1 MSQVVYNHSEK
12 EVLTTVNSFMSN
24 YKDEI
29 RYSSL
34 AKIMSDIDYVIIDT
48 CSLMEDSFPEWLDIL
63 VETKEEYLDST
74 LPIYV
79 LESSVKELE
88 RLSKDRR
95 SVDRKIAAKRALRIL
110 KKSKRHK
117 VVDFVN
123 IGTTLEENSPES
135 EDGEYAFADPRIV
148 SLINLDRIRKN
159 IVAIT
164 QDKKL
169 ASDILRLKNQQS
181 VHGKIVKVYKI
192 DENAALQPNL
202 GEEPAPA
209 KKATK
214 SSSKEKKKETKNAPI
229 KSAAKTKKPKDESAE
244 LLEKILNADQR
255 LHSILSNPTYPS
267 EKKVQDLKTQLA
279 DLEKL
284 GEAKL
289 GNSKLKH
296 DIPSIKEDIK
306 RLEAPIALPLKEEK
320 PKALPMQEAKPVQT
334 DKKAAKKDLWYEYGQ
349 TVEEAFRNV
358 GNHYGVVFRD
368 PNVAY
373 VPNVHGPVNFTQED
387 LTKIA
392 AAFGNTLK
400 EGQKIVKQY
409 KTVNLMAERTQK
421 GIKAWLDVERKLIT
435 IPSPKPSV
443 EPLKEVA
450 PVKENAK
457 ETPKQKPA
465 KKTKKPAKAASNEA
479 NKVEEPVQKEDK
491 DAVPTKKATNVSP
504 TKEEKPKKLTKLD
517 EATLADKRLKANI
530 HNSNYPKPQKLKDVE
545 EQIARIKK
553 IPLKDRGGLYFSLD
567 SLKALLEFLR

>member
-1 MSQVVYNHSEK
+1 
-12 EVLTTVNSFMSN
+12 MSN

-135 EDGEYAFADPRIV
+135 DEGEYAFADPRIV
-148 SLINLDRIRKN
+148 SLINLDRVRKN

-192 DENAALQPNL
+192 DENATLQPNL

-214 SSSKEKKKETKNAPI
+214 SSPKEKKKENKPAPQ
-229 KSAAKTKKPKDESAE
+229 KSAPKTKKAKDENAE
-244 LLEKILNADQR
+244 LLEKVLNADQR

-267 EKKVQDLKTQLA
+267 EKKVQDLKAQLA

-284 GEAKL
+284 GDAKL
-289 GNSKLKH
+289 GNSKIKH

-320 PKALPMQEAKPVQT
+320 PKALPMKEAKPVQT
-334 DKKAAKKDLWYEYGQ
+334 DKKAVKKDLWYEYGQ

-368 PNVAY
+368 PNVTY
-373 VPNVHGPVNFTQED
+373 VPSVHGPVNFTQED
-387 LTKIA
+387 LAKIA
-392 AAFGNTLK
+392 ATFGNTLK
-400 EGQKIVKQY
+400 EGQKIIKQY

-421 GIKAWLDVERKLIT
+421 GIKAWLDIERKLIT
-435 IPSPKPSV
+435 VPSPKTSTEPS
-443 EPLKEVA
+443 KEDA
-450 PVKENAK
+450 SVKENIK
-457 ETPKQKPA
+457 EAPKKNPA
-465 KKTKKPAKAASNEA
+465 KKAKNPAKTASTEVVKA
-479 NKVEEPVQKEDK
+479 EESVQKEDK
-491 DAVPTKKATNVSP
+491 GVDANKKLTKASP
-504 TKEEKPKKLTKLD
+504 SKEEKPKKLTRLE

>member
-1 MSQVVYNHSEK
+1 
-12 EVLTTVNSFMSN
+12 T
-24 YKDEI
+24 
-29 RYSSL
+29 
-34 AKIMSDIDYVIIDT
+34 
-48 CSLMEDSFPEWLDIL
+48 
-63 VETKEEYLDST
+63 
-74 LPIYV
+74 
-79 LESSVKELE
+79 
-88 RLSKDRR
+88 
-95 SVDRKIAAKRALRIL
+95 
-110 KKSKRHK
+110 
-117 VVDFVN
+117 
-123 IGTTLEENSPES
+123 
-135 EDGEYAFADPRIV
+135 
-148 SLINLDRIRKN
+148 INLQPSTIN
-159 IVAIT
+159 
-164 QDKKL
+164 
-169 ASDILRLKNQQS
+169 
-181 VHGKIVKVYKI
+181 
-192 DENAALQPNL
+192 LQPYNYEHRHL
-202 GEEPAPA
+202 HIDFSIARCASYP
-209 KKATK
+209 
-214 SSSKEKKKETKNAPI
+214 SSK
-229 KSAAKTKKPKDESAE
+229 
-244 LLEKILNADQR
+244 
-255 LHSILSNPTYPS
+255 
-267 EKKVQDLKTQLA
+267 DLKTQLA

-421 GIKAWLDVERKLIT
+421 GIKAWLDVERNLIT

-465 KKTKKPAKAASNEA
+465 KKTKKPAKAALNEA